1 MRHLMLLRH
10 ASAESGGPGIDDHDR
25 SLSSRGQGEAA
36 RLGAHLAHQATELSL
51 IVCSSAERA
60 VETATWVTAALA
72 ARPRLEV
79 ERDLYLATPREML
92 ERVTALPDT
101 DRAVLVIGHNPGIQA
116 LALHLASADCGDE
129 RARMA
134 SRFSAGSLA
143 ELELSISHW
152 ADAERGGSLG
162 AFTHP
167 EDLVP

>member
-10 ASAESGGPGIDDHDR
+10 ASAESGGPGVDDHDR
-25 SLSSRGQGEAA
+25 PLSPRGQGEAA
-36 RLGAHLAHQATELSL
+36 RLGAHLARNATEFSL
-51 IVCSSAERA
+51 ILCSSAKRA
-60 VETATWVTAALA
+60 VETATRVTEALT

-79 ERDLYLATPREML
+79 ERDMYLATPREML
-92 ERVTALPDT
+92 ERLTALPDT

-134 SRFSAGSLA
+134 SQFSAGSLA
-143 ELELSISHW
+143 ELELPIAHW
-152 ADAERGGSLG
+152 ADAESGGRLG